1 MKKLYGGLAGLALAG
16 ALAALVGMLKLNVW
30 KGDMVLSGAAVTR
43 SALIGD
49 WVEPVPGTAGQV
61 QGFLLREDGSV
72 SSINMATLLYGT
84 WRLDND
90 TLTLTGASLGNH
102 SASAFENTY
111 KVESVGQRRLRLVD
125 AAGHREIF
133 SKY

>member
-1 MKKLYGGLAGLALAG
+1 MG
-16 ALAALVGMLKLNVW
+16 ALGIGRFGA
-30 KGDMVLSGAAVTR
+30 SGVAVTR
-43 SALIGD
+43 TTLIGD
-49 WVEPVPGTAGQV
+49 WVEPVPSMAGQV

-72 SSINMATLLYGT
+72 SSINMAALLYRT
-84 WRLDND
+84 SRLDND

-111 KVESVGQRRLRLVD
+111 KVESVGQGRLRLVD
-125 AAGHREIF
+125 AAGHMEIF